1 MPNLQQTIE
10 QNKFRN
16 KICQILKEHGIS
28 QDGKCDNY
36 SDDDILNSL
45 SKLGQSYS
53 VVNAILKSGQG
64 IRIDK
69 YDNGRTY
76 KISSN
81 GNGVFGSEIKHKG
94 LGIDI
99 TKEVPMNEV
108 ISKVIDA
115 IDTAKNTAIKAPVIN
130 SVKTQ
135 KANQAGELAYTTKNL
150 SGEIVT
156 GVITGLTPSG
166 WYLVLDLVSQTEPYI
181 IDLVPM
187 LSDMYRSAVEQ
198 SRKDMILLMQKVME
212 KHMALYH
219 TAGKKEDLGNIDNPF
234 EPKLPNIPNDP
245 GNGNNNG
252 DNNSGNNGGTC
263 QTQSGFLEEIN
274 KIFKLN

>member
-28 QDGKCDNY
+28 PDGKCDNY
-36 SDDDILNSL
+36 SDDEILDSL

-53 VVNAILKSGQG
+53 VVNAVLKSGQG

-99 TKEVPMNEV
+99 TKEVPINDA

-115 IDTAKNTAIKAPVIN
+115 IDTAKNTAIHAPVFN
-130 SVKTQ
+130 SIKTQ
-135 KANQAGELAYTTKNL
+135 KANQSGELAYTTKNL
-150 SGEIVT
+150 AGDIVT

-187 LSDMYRSAVEQ
+187 LSDMYRSSVEQ
-198 SRKDMILLMQKVME
+198 SRRDMILLVQKVME
-212 KHMALYH
+212 KHIALYH
-219 TAGKKEDLGNIDNPF
+219 TAGKKDDLGNIDNPF
-234 EPKLPNIPNDP
+234 EPKFPKPDDKKPDDKKPDDGGVCPNQED
-245 GNGNNNG
+245 
-252 DNNSGNNGGTC
+252 
-263 QTQSGFLEEIN
+263 FLKEIN
-274 KIFKLN
+274 KLFKLN